1 MTCSIR
7 DRQIDAL
14 KQMLNFNQPLST
26 NKLILNEP
34 SWKILI
40 YDRYGQDILSPLLGI
55 KQLRDNGVTLNL

>member
-1 MTCSIR
+1 MAYSIR
-7 DRQIDAL
+7 EKQIDAL

-26 NKLILNEP
+26 NKLMLNEP

-40 YDRYGQDILSPLLGI
+40 YDRYGQDILSPLFGI